1 MSLVRILQASLLIPF
16 LRRSCVIFDLE
27 GHSFAIN
34 FVLSINKVTV
44 PDQYIFERTVK
55 KRGTR
60 KICAAAKANWNF
72 EGVKIWNRFRIARF
86 LIILPLYIPCERE
99 LQSLY

>member
-44 PDQYIFERTVK
+44 PDQYIFERTVA
-55 KRGTR
+55 TC
-60 KICAAAKANWNF
+60 KICVANWNF
-72 EGVKIWNRFRIARF
+72 EGENLESFQDREISNYFAT
-86 LIILPLYIPCERE
+86 LYPVRTGITVSLLGIE
-99 LQSLY
+99 LRK

>member
-44 PDQYIFERTVK
+44 PDQYIFERTVA
-55 KRGTR
+55 TC

>member
-44 PDQYIFERTVK
+44 PDQYIFERTV
-55 KRGTR
+55 GTR
-60 KICAAAKANWNF
+60 KICAANWNF